1 MSTEGIL
8 PASLATASLATAS
21 LATAPTLAPATAT
34 ASRKRPGMALESIAK
49 LLKNNDAND
58 EANTAAAI
66 TAANEAATAT
76 ANTATATAA
85 TYDSAYDS
93 DDDSAYDSDD
103 DSDDDSSEF
112 IYDDAPD
119 ALSLPRQ
126 LEEYK
131 RAQNFENAA
140 SVWNNGNQAMS
151 TYNGESDYDD
161 DDYDD

>member
-76 ANTATATAA
+76 ANTATAGADADA
-85 TYDSAYDS
+85 T
-93 DDDSAYDSDD
+93 DDDSAYDSDEYSD
-103 DSDDDSSEF
+103 EYSDDDSSEF
-112 IYDDAPD
+112 IYDDASD

-126 LEEYK
+126 LDEYK
-131 RAQNFENAA
+131 RAQKIENAA
-140 SVWNNGNQAMS
+140 SVWNNGNQAMP